1 MRTNISSGSMWENRY
16 GYSRVVVTGSR
27 AYVAGTVAVDETG
40 RIMGK
45 GHAGQQ
51 AAYIFE
57 KINKYIL
64 EAGFDKKDVVRTRIF
79 TTDIRHSED
88 IGREHAKFF
97 KDINPVTSMLEVKAL
112 IHQDMLVEIE
122 ADLEKI

>member
-1 MRTNISSGSMWENRY
+1 MRKNISSESMWEKRY
-16 GYSRVVVTGSR
+16 AYSRIVVIGNR
-27 AYVAGTVAVDETG
+27 AYVAGTVAVDEDE

-45 GHAGQQ
+45 GRADMQ

-57 KINKYIL
+57 KINKYITK
-64 EAGFDKKDVVRTRIF
+64 AGFRKEDIVRTRIY

-88 IGREHAKFF
+88 IGQEHAKFF
-97 KDINPVTSMLEVKAL
+97 KDIKPVTSILEVKAL

-122 ADLEKI
+122 ADLEKE